1 MSLARLLPQLRGLR
15 LDAVVQ
21 TAERIIITATPTRRT
36 ALCPTCGHRSAQIHS
51 RYRRTLADL
60 PLSGQPVELH
70 VHVRRFRCRWQ
81 RCPQR
86 IFAERLP
93 SLAAVRGRRT
103 QGQHAA
109 LTAIGFA
116 LGGNPG
122 ARLASQLALPIS
134 RATLLRLVRAAPLP
148 VPDAPAILGVDDW
161 ATRKGRH
168 YGSIIV
174 DLQTHRPVTLLPDR
188 TATTFATWLKQ
199 HDRPTVISRDRAG
212 AYADAAR
219 QGAPEALQ
227 VADRFHLL
235 CNAGDAL
242 ERVLRRHS
250 GALREAAAAVEAQ
263 AERAPAPAVPTTP
276 RDPVQRPLTR
286 AQQEQAERRTYRLAR
301 YEQVVAL
308 REQGLSQRSVSEQL
322 GLSRKTVR
330 HFLRAGSFPERAR
343 PQRRPSML
351 TPHEAYL
358 RERWTAGCQNAHTLW
373 EELRG
378 RGFSGA
384 PALVR
389 RHVAPWRLLPA
400 RRGSAARA
408 VATTAGAGTPPA
420 PQPTRIWSPRFAR
433 WQLSRPLDTLTPA
446 DRCYRTALVTGAPQV
461 ANALER
467 VETFSR
473 IVQTRDQASFAAW
486 LTATADCGIPELRG
500 FAGGIRRDQAAV
512 EAALTS
518 PWSNGQTEGQINRL
532 KTLKRQMYGRAKL
545 DLLQQRFLRAA

>member
-1 MSLARLLPQLRGLR
+1 VSLARLLPQLHGLR
-15 LDAVVQ
+15 IDAVVQ
-21 TAERIIITATPTRRT
+21 TAERIVITVTPTRRT
-36 ALCPTCGHRSAQIHS
+36 APCPTCGHRSAQIHS
-51 RYRRTLADL
+51 HYQRTLADL

-70 VHVRRFRCRWQ
+70 VHVRRFRCRRQ

-93 SLAAVRGRRT
+93 SLAAVRSRRT
-103 QGQHAA
+103 QGQHQA
-109 LTAIGFA
+109 LTAVGFA

-122 ARLASQLALPIS
+122 ARLARQLALPIS

-161 ATRKGRH
+161 ATRKGRR
-168 YGSIIV
+168 YGSILV

-235 CNAGDAL
+235 CTAGDAL

-250 GALREAAAAVEAQ
+250 GALREAAAAVDAQ
-263 AERAPAPAVPTTP
+263 VERAPESAVPTTP
-276 RDPVQRPLTR
+276 REPVQRPLTR
-286 AQQEQAERRTYRLAR
+286 VQQQQAERRSNRLAR
-301 YEQVVAL
+301 YEQVVAR
-308 REQGLSQRSVSEQL
+308 REQGLSQRSISEQL

-330 HFLRAGSFPERAR
+330 QYLLARSFPERAR
-343 PQRRPSML
+343 PQRRPRML
-351 TPHEAYL
+351 TPHETYL

-373 EELRG
+373 EELRL
-378 RGFSGA
+378 RGFPGA

-389 RHVAPWRLLPA
+389 RHVAPWRTSPA
-400 RRGSAARA
+400 RRGAAAHTAATSA
-408 VATTAGAGTPPA
+408 GGGTPPA

-433 WQLSRPLDTLTPA
+433 WQLSRPQETLTPVEL
-446 DRCYRTALVTGAPQV
+446 CYCTALVVGAPQV
-461 ANALER
+461 ASALER
-467 VETFSR
+467 VEAFRR
-473 IVQTRDQASFAAW
+473 IVRTRDQAAFAAW

-500 FAGGIRRDQAAV
+500 FVGGIRRDQAAV